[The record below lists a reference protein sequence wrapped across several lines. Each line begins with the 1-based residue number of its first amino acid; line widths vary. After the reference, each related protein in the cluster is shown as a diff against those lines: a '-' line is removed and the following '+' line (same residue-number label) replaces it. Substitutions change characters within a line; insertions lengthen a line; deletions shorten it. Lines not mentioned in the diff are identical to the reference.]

1 MSTYFP
7 KEGEIAR
14 KWYVVDADGQTLGRL
29 ATRVASILAGKES
42 PKYTPFLDT
51 GDHVVVINAEKV
63 RLTGMKSENKVYHHY
78 TGFPGGLRTEEFK
91 KRLARKPEAVVEDAI
106 VGMLPHNKLGRAMA
120 KKLKVYRGDKHPH
133 AAQKPEALALA
144 KRA

>member
-42 PKYTPFLDT
+42 AKYTPFIDT

-63 RLTGMKSENKVYHHY
+63 RLTGMKAENKVYHHY
-78 TGFPGGLRTEEFK
+78 TGFPGGLRTEEYK
-91 KRLARKPEAVVEDAI
+91 KRFARKPEAVVEDAI
-106 VGMLPHNKLGRAMA
+106 IGMLPHTKLGRAMA